1 MRTATATAAFE
12 PTEAWQLALAA
23 DATVDVLKV
32 DDAAPARE
40 GPRAERL
47 RPAAGGP
54 AARLRDR
61 HGAAAAGGHGP
72 ADVAR
77 PRPRFVAR
85 GSTVPAQATNDDLHA
100 AAAVPHA
107 AGAGPAGRPRD
118 AAGVRA
124 ARGGAAAAGVV
135 DTARVPGF
143 RAEAPRGRGGLAPR
157 LTIPLPPIPLT
168 MDTTCVIFSGRGRT
182 SQSRALEG
190 WL

>member
-72 ADVAR
+72 ADVSR
-77 PRPRFVAR
+77 PRPPSSVAIER
-85 GSTVPAQATNDDLHA
+85 MQLGDNVASMAFGS
-100 AAAVPHA
+100 
-107 AGAGPAGRPRD
+107 RRD
-118 AAGVRA
+118 
-124 ARGGAAAAGVV
+124 
-135 DTARVPGF
+135 
-143 RAEAPRGRGGLAPR
+143 
-157 LTIPLPPIPLT
+157 
-168 MDTTCVIFSGRGRT
+168 RT
-182 SQSRALEG
+182 P
-190 WL
+190 

>member
-124 ARGGAAAAGVV
+124 ARGGGAAAHFSNA
-135 DTARVPGF
+135 TRVPGF

-157 LTIPLPPIPLT
+157 LIPSLPPIPRNY
-168 MDTTCVIFSGRGRT
+168 GHNK
-182 SQSRALEG
+182 
-190 WL
+190 

>member
-77 PRPRFVAR
+77 PRPR
-85 GSTVPAQATNDDLHA
+85 L
-100 AAAVPHA
+100 
-107 AGAGPAGRPRD
+107 
-118 AAGVRA
+118 A
-124 ARGGAAAAGVV
+124 ARVDRSHAGNK
-135 DTARVPGF
+135 
-143 RAEAPRGRGGLAPR
+143 
-157 LTIPLPPIPLT
+157 
-168 MDTTCVIFSGRGRT
+168 
-182 SQSRALEG
+182 
-190 WL
+190 